1 MLLDDTVVLDSQEAM
16 GEVVAPEQTPELST
30 HSAAIPPAPVGA
42 TANKLAELKLAL
54 PDLVRMSKDVQV
66 LDRSRKRNPFYHRR
80 LTEYLRFAVPE
91 GESVLI
97 LGCDDGAL
105 LAAVKPARGVG
116 IDSRSALITA
126 ARQRHPEYEY
136 HASTDYTFSLPEKFD
151 YVVVNDV
158 LDEVHDVF
166 KLLEHLAKVCTPTA
180 RVVLIQP
187 NYLWRPLHRLGFCTG
202 ARGLRA
208 RDNLLSAGDLR
219 VILEGVGFEIIDV
232 RPKLFS
238 PRRLLGLGVVVN
250 WLGGILPFAH
260 RFASTNVLVAR
271 PAPAPRAK
279 SQKSASIVLTVRD
292 ERENIEPMVRA
303 IPPVGSSTEIIIVE
317 GHSSDG
323 TRAEIE
329 RVIQAYPQRH
339 VRLLVQSGHG
349 VANAIQEGFA
359 AARGDIIIF
368 LEADQTCPPDDVLKV
383 FSLIA
388 SGRAEYVSGSRFIYP
403 RGPGSMPL
411 LNVVGNWLFA
421 AWFTWFLGQ
430 RTSDVLCGLKG
441 IERTQFRRLMRNWGF
456 LGVNDPFSDFELAFG
471 VSRLG
476 LKICE
481 VPTRYCRRRYGTTKT
496 KFFKHGFMLARMAAR
511 ATRVFRCR

>member
-1 MLLDDTVVLDSQEAM
+1 MPLDDTVILDSPEAT
-16 GEVVAPEQTPELST
+16 GEVVALEQTPELVARP
-30 HSAAIPPAPVGA
+30 AALPPAPTGT
-42 TANKLAELKLAL
+42 TADKLAELKLAS
-54 PDLVRMSKDVQV
+54 PGLVRTNRDVQA
-66 LDRSRKRNPFYHRR
+66 LDRSRKRNSFYHRR
-80 LTEYLRFAVPE
+80 LAEYLRFAVPE
-91 GESVLI
+91 GESVLM

-105 LAAVKPARGVG
+105 LAALKPARGVG
-116 IDSRSALITA
+116 IDSRSALISA
-126 ARQRHPEYEY
+126 ARKRHPEYEY
-136 HASTDYTFSLPEKFD
+136 VASSDYTFSLPDKFD

-166 KLLEHLAKVCTPTA
+166 KLLEHLAKVCTPAA
-180 RVVLIQP
+180 RVVVIQP
-187 NYLWRPLHRLGFCTG
+187 NYLWRPLSRLGYCTG

-219 VILEGVGFEIIDV
+219 VILEGVGFETIDV

-238 PRRLLGLGVVVN
+238 PRRLLGLGVVIN
-250 WLGGILPFAH
+250 WLGGVLPFAH

-271 PAPAPRAK
+271 PAPTPRAK

-303 IPPVGSSTEIIIVE
+303 IPSVGSNTEIIIVE

-323 TRAEIE
+323 TREEIE
-329 RVIQAYPQRH
+329 RVMGKYPQRH
-339 VRLLVQSGHG
+339 VRLLVQSGYG
-349 VANAIQEGFA
+349 VANAIQEGFTV
-359 AARGDIIIF
+359 ARGDVIIF

-388 SGRAEYVSGSRFIYP
+388 SGRAEYVNGSRFIYP
-403 RGPGSMPL
+403 RSAGSMPL
-411 LNVVGNWLFA
+411 LNAVGNWLFA

-441 IERTQFRRLMRNWGF
+441 IERTQFRRLLRNWGF
-456 LGVNDPFSDFELAFG
+456 LGLNDPFSDFELVFG
-471 VSRLG
+471 ASRLG

-481 VPTRYCRRRYGTTKT
+481 VPTRYYCRRYGSTKT